1 MFLSRIGLFYPPH
14 LTYCSYNLLII
25 SKELKLH
32 SSWNLYDIPITCI
45 SLTYF
50 LILLKQYLQ
59 RNHRSTAVL
68 GKRLCS
74 ISFLLIPWNGIPW
87 SLLVFLLWINYGWLS
102 TCSKLIT
109 PRRFSKSCIGIRR
122 LDLSTP
128 WSHGTALCSAH
139 LYLPSSSRQATGFP
153 LERTACMERFFQVPS
168 AFLCFVNFWQSA
180 Q

>member
-1 MFLSRIGLFYPPH
+1 MQNMFLSRIGLFYPPH

-25 SKELKLH
+25 SEELKLH
-32 SSWNLYDIPITCI
+32 SSWNLYDKPITCI

-59 RNHRSTAVL
+59 RNHWSTAVL

-87 SLLVFLLWINYGWLS
+87 SLLVFLLWVNYGWLS

-109 PRRFSKSCIGIRR
+109 PRRLSKIMHRNQTPGFIHCLVPWNCSVFCSPLPSFLVNAGDR
-122 LDLSTP
+122 LSPREDCLYGKVLP
-128 WSHGTALCSAH
+128 GALC
-139 LYLPSSSRQATGFP
+139 FP
-153 LERTACMERFFQVPS
+153 L
-168 AFLCFVNFWQSA
+168 LC
-180 Q
+180 